1 MSLKIFHVVFIALSV
16 VLSAA
21 LGAWGVQRW
30 LAEGS
35 SGGLAMGV
43 LFFVTGAVLL
53 VYGVR
58 FWKKM
63 KELSV

>member
-1 MSLKIFHVVFIALSV
+1 MSLKIVHICFIALAV
-16 VLSAA
+16 LLSAGLA
-21 LGAWGVQRW
+21 AWGVESY
-30 LAEGS
+30 LDEGS
-35 SGGLAMGV
+35 TQGLVLGV

-63 KELSV
+63 KEIRP